1 MLRCLLWAAPLALAA
16 VPVLAQERQ
25 VTGSFT
31 AGTLGVGPEL
41 GVRLNNNVGLRADAA
56 VIRAEPLEVEAESDD
71 IAFDGNVRMRS
82 GGAMVDLYP
91 FGGGF
96 RLSAGIRLSGLKATI
111 SATPTTNVTIG
122 DRTVTPAQV
131 GKLRADYRVR
141 DWAPA
146 ATIGYAGELLPR
158 LVAGIEAGILF
169 HGAPHIRRLR
179 SEGGTLS
186 GDPAFIAD
194 LERERMLIENDIED
208 YKFYPVVQASLGYR
222 F

>member
-1 MLRCLLWAAPLALAA
+1 MLRCLGSAALLALATAPA
-16 VPVLAQERQ
+16 VAQPSQ
-25 VTGSFT
+25 VTGSVT

-41 GVRLNNNVGLRADAA
+41 GIRLGDKIGVRADAA
-56 VIRAEPLEVEAESDD
+56 ILRTQLVDVEGKSDD

-82 GGAMVDLYP
+82 GGAMLDVYP

-96 RLSAGIRLSGLKATI
+96 RLSAGIRLNGLKAKLV
-111 SATPTTNVTIG
+111 ATPTTNVTIG
-122 DRTVTPAQV
+122 NRTVTPLQV
-131 GKLRADYRVR
+131 GTLRADYRVR

-146 ATIGYAGELLPR
+146 ATIGYAAELMPR
-158 LVAGIEAGILF
+158 LVAGVEAGILF

-186 GDPAFIAD
+186 GDPGFDAD
-194 LERERMLIENDIED
+194 LERERMLIENDIDD
-208 YKFYPVVQASLGYR
+208 YKFYPVVQASIGYR